1 MICDSGMGV
10 GVGDGD
16 CGALGGGFISA
27 EVHIFLAFLGNWC
40 SSRSVIFKIQ
50 IK

>member
-16 CGALGGGFISA
+16 CGALGGDWFVIGSFV
-27 EVHIFLAFLGNWC
+27 EPVHD
-40 SSRSVIFKIQ
+40 
-50 IK
+50 